1 MCKGVPA
8 VVKNILPDETFD
20 MDMNGDPGSVATGTR
35 SNRGTQ
41 CDMTPVMRCSAQQH
55 RAGFTVCRQ

>member
-8 VVKNILPDETFD
+8 VVKHILPDETFD
-20 MDMNGDPGSVATGTR
+20 MDMNADPGSVATGTR

-41 CDMTPVMRCSAQQH
+41 CDMTLVMRGSAQQH
-55 RAGFTVCRQ
+55 RAGFTVWRQ